1 MALVYVEQVEHLDV
15 EEMQETHEEEIKIL
29 NEIEKLV
36 TQYNMKKSNLNE
48 LEAKLDEYID
58 HVKQHFANEE
68 RLMKKYD
75 FPSYEMH
82 KTAHDMFLADIG
94 YAIRQWKNF
103 GDIKKIINFIFK
115 SPEWIVL
122 HINTV
127 DAPTSIYLAKK
138 MALEAQKNEE
148 TPK

>member
-15 EEMQETHEEEIKIL
+15 EEMQETHEEEIKLL
-29 NEIEKLV
+29 NEVEKLS
-36 TQYNMKKSNLNE
+36 TKYLMDKSNLTE

-58 HVKQHFANEE
+58 HVKKHFTNEE

-75 FPSYEMH
+75 FPSYDMH
-82 KTAHDMFLADIG
+82 KTAHDMFLDDISA
-94 YAIRQWKNF
+94 AIRQWKNF
-103 GDIKKIINFIFK
+103 GDIKKIINFIYK

-127 DAPTSIYLAKK
+127 DVPTSAYIAQK
-138 MALEAQKNEE
+138 MAEEAEK
-148 TPK
+148 K

>member
-15 EEMQETHEEEIKIL
+15 DEMQETHEEEIKLL
-29 NEIEKLV
+29 NEVEKLAI
-36 TQYNMKKSNLNE
+36 QYGMDKSNLSQ

-58 HVKQHFANEE
+58 HVKVHFSNEE

-82 KTAHDMFLADIG
+82 KTAHDMFLDDIN
-94 YAIRQWKNF
+94 YAITQWKNF
-103 GDIKKIINFIFK
+103 GDIKKIINFIYK

-127 DAPTSIYLAKK
+127 DVPTSMYIAKK
-138 MALEAQKNEE
+138 MALETEKN
-148 TPK
+148 

>member
-15 EEMQETHEEEIKIL
+15 EEMQETHEEEIKLL
-29 NEIEKLV
+29 NEVEKLAI
-36 TQYNMKKSNLNE
+36 QYGMDKSNLSE
-48 LEAKLDEYID
+48 LEAKLDEYIE
-58 HVKQHFANEE
+58 HVKEHFANEE

-82 KTAHDMFLADIG
+82 KTAHDMFLEDIS
-94 YAIRQWKNF
+94 YAITQWKNF
-103 GDIKKIINFIFK
+103 GDIKKIINFIYK

-127 DAPTSIYLAKK
+127 DVPTATYLTQKIAE
-138 MALEAQKNEE
+138 EAEKN
-148 TPK
+148 

>member
-15 EEMQETHEEEIKIL
+15 EEMQETHEEEIKLL
-29 NEIEKLV
+29 NEVEKLAIR
-36 TQYNMKKSNLNE
+36 YGMDKSNLSQ
-48 LEAKLDEYID
+48 LEAKLDEYIA
-58 HVKQHFANEE
+58 HVKVHFANEE

-82 KTAHDMFLADIG
+82 KTAHDMFLEDIS
-94 YAIRQWKNF
+94 YAITQWKSF
-103 GDIKKIINFIFK
+103 GDIKKIINFIYK

-127 DAPTSIYLAKK
+127 DVPTSAYIAKK
-138 MALEAQKNEE
+138 MALEAEKNQG
-148 TPK
+148 

>member
-15 EEMQETHEEEIKIL
+15 EEMQETHEEEIKLL
-29 NEIEKLV
+29 NEVEKLS
-36 TQYNMKKSNLNE
+36 TKYLMDKSNLTQ

-58 HVKQHFANEE
+58 HVKKHFTNEE

-75 FPSYEMH
+75 FPSYDMH
-82 KTAHDMFLADIG
+82 KTAHDMFLDDISA
-94 YAIRQWKNF
+94 AIRQWKNF
-103 GDIKKIINFIFK
+103 GDIKKIINFIYK

-127 DAPTSIYLAKK
+127 DVPTSAYIAQK
-138 MALEAQKNEE
+138 MAEE
-148 TPK
+148 SEKK

>member
-15 EEMQETHEEEIKIL
+15 EEMQETHEEEIKLL
-29 NEIEKLV
+29 NEVEKLS
-36 TQYNMKKSNLNE
+36 TKYLMDKSNLTQ

-58 HVKQHFANEE
+58 HVKKHFANEE

-75 FPSYEMH
+75 FPSYDMH
-82 KTAHDMFLADIG
+82 KTAHDMFLDDISA
-94 YAIRQWKNF
+94 AIRQWKNF
-103 GDIKKIINFIFK
+103 GDIKKIINFIYK

-127 DAPTSIYLAKK
+127 DVPTSAYIAQK
-138 MALEAQKNEE
+138 MAEE
-148 TPK
+148 SEKK